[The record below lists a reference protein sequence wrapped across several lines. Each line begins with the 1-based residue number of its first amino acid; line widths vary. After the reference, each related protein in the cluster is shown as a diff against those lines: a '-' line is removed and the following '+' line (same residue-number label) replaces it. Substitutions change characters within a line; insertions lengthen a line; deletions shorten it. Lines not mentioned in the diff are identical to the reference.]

1 MTSISAASRGYRAAR
16 AACRKAQGLYGVGN
30 RRNVASIQS
39 CPFLATRNEPSIADY
54 KTETGTSNTSWRGIS
69 HWSNNDGVSPQQ
81 SSNDELSEMSPI
93 RLIGAMPIFEEDD
106 GG

>member
-1 MTSISAASRGYRAAR
+1 MASYRAAR
-16 AACRKAQGLYGVGN
+16 AACRMAQGLYGVGK

-39 CPFLATRNEPSIADY
+39 CSFLATRNEPSIADY
-54 KTETGTSNTSWRGIS
+54 KTKTGTSNISWRGIS
-69 HWSNNDGVSPQQ
+69 HCSINDEAPLQN
-81 SSNDELSEMSPI
+81 SSNDGLSEMPQI